1 MSTHRKSIIRQ
12 AIERLDERMAIG
24 ESRREAKQAQRAAG
38 EYIWTFSTGKMHS
51 YKTRT
56 TYQEHVLRFV
66 NWSRTTYQI
75 RSLDQLDTR
84 ANELAN
90 LYLQQEIAAH
100 KSAYTLQV
108 ERSALRLF
116 FADRT
121 LSSDVALPR
130 RTRAAIT
137 RSRGPAAHDRHF
149 QPANWQPLI
158 TFERACGL
166 RRSELARLTVG
177 DVYYNTQGQ
186 LVVHVLNGKGGK
198 EREAPVLPGHEQDI
212 LALTVGRK
220 SEERVFDHIPKHMD
234 VHALRREYAQALYL
248 HHAAPGYELL
258 PSAGRL
264 RHGDYDLHAAQRVS
278 WALGHNRIDV
288 VLRHYLR

>member
-1 MSTHRKSIIRQ
+1 MGTHRKSIIRQ

-24 ESRREAKQAQRAAG
+24 ESRREAKEIRRAAG

-56 TYQEHVLRFV
+56 TYQEHILRFV
-66 NWSRTTYQI
+66 NWSRATYQI
-75 RSLDQLDTR
+75 TSLEQLDTR
-84 ANELAN
+84 ANELAS

-100 KSAYTLQV
+100 KSPYTLQV

-121 LSSDVALPR
+121 LASSVTLPR
-130 RTRAAIT
+130 RTRATIT

-149 QPANWQPLI
+149 QPANWQPLMN
-158 TFERACGL
+158 FERSCGL

-177 DVYYNTQGQ
+177 DVYHTAQGQ
-186 LVVHVLNGKGGK
+186 LVIHVLNGKGGK

-212 LALTVGRK
+212 LALITGRQPD
-220 SEERVFDHIPKHMD
+220 ERVFERIPQHLD

-248 HHAAPGYELL
+248 FHAPGRELPPRDGRLGRVDYEL
-258 PSAGRL
+258 
-264 RHGDYDLHAAQRVS
+264 HAVQRVS
-278 WALGHNRIDV
+278 WALGHNRVDV